1 MIRRGLLGAVALLAL
16 AVRAGPINA
25 QHVAPMSSETSVCL
39 SLGDALTLG
48 AQLGPEVATAQAR
61 LAGAEASLT
70 EARSLLRP
78 QVSGFVRSAVGDTG
92 LIDSRVEN
100 QVGVRASQ
108 RIFDFGDARYAR
120 ESARA
125 NVAARAAN
133 VAEATAAASETIG
146 LSYLGWLETQDR
158 LTATRDREQF
168 FAQQLKA
175 TGNLLD
181 TGGATIA
188 DVARIESEMLD
199 AQAARIE
206 LEFLLERFATLLE
219 IGTKR
224 ANLPCDAA
232 KTSTALAALAPDL
245 AQAPALISTSPAI
258 VALQRSAD
266 SFTASATRAERGRY
280 PIISLTGISSFA
292 VESLSNPGSFRN
304 RIGVDVSVPLYSGQG
319 QTARIAL
326 ARARAREAEGQLAQ
340 ARRKLEEELSI
351 GVRRV
356 TALGRLLE
364 RRREAVRNRRAELA
378 AAEAQFGRGL
388 RTLPELIEVRV
399 TMEEAEL
406 ARITTAYDLAR
417 QQLRL
422 YAIAGAAAAN

>member
-1 MIRRGLLGAVALLAL
+1 MIRGRLLGAITGLAL
-16 AVRAGPINA
+16 ALQVATARAQDVKTVPGD
-25 QHVAPMSSETSVCL
+25 APVCL
-39 SLGDALTLG
+39 SLGDALALG

-70 EARSLLRP
+70 EARSLFRP

-108 RIFDFGDARYAR
+108 RVFDFGDAQYAR

-133 VAEATAAASETIG
+133 VAEAAAAASETIG
-146 LSYLGWLETQDR
+146 LSYLGWLEAQDR
-158 LTATRDREQF
+158 LAATKEREQF
-168 FAQQLKA
+168 FARQLKA

-181 TGGATIA
+181 TGGATVA
-188 DVARIESEMLD
+188 DAARIESELLD

-206 LEFLLERFATLLE
+206 LEFLLERYATLLE

-224 ANLPCDAA
+224 GNLPCDAA
-232 KTSTALAALAPDL
+232 KTGTALAALTPGL
-245 AQAPALISTSPAI
+245 AQAQALLTTSPAI
-258 VALQRSAD
+258 IALQRSAD
-266 SFTASATRAERGRY
+266 GFIASAKRAERGRY

-292 VESLSNPGSFRN
+292 VESLANPGSFRN

-319 QTARIAL
+319 QSARIAL
-326 ARARAREAEGQLAQ
+326 ARARAQEAEGQLAQ

-356 TALGRLLE
+356 TALDRLLD

-378 AAEAQFGRGL
+378 AAEVQFGRGL

-406 ARITTAYDLAR
+406 ARITTRYDLAR

-422 YAIAGAAAAN
+422 YAIAGATPN